1 MKNKADASYPPY
13 STDIKYNDW
22 ASQKVV
28 NSCTDKNYYTIT
40 LTNIAKI
47 LKFQEINGHAI

>member
-1 MKNKADASYPPY
+1 MQGYPPY

-40 LTNIAKI
+40 LTNFAKI
-47 LKFQEINGHAI
+47 LKFQDINGNAI